1 MRSIFDEIRSGIL
14 FFGCLLLISITQHLM
29 GLNLFSRIH
38 GDFTRRL
45 LVSLRPIRKMLDVE
59 SEERPIKRAKMEAT
73 KESSPLVLDGA
84 ELAIKTDEE
93 MALPVDFSKSY
104 TPPLDY
110 RNKLVLAPMVRSGTC
125 EYRN

>member
-1 MRSIFDEIRSGIL
+1 
-14 FFGCLLLISITQHLM
+14 M
-29 GLNLFSRIH
+29 GVNLFSRIH

-45 LVSLRPIRKMLDVE
+45 LVSLRPIRKMLDLE

-84 ELAIKTDEE
+84 ELAIKTDAE
-93 MALPVDFSKSY
+93 MALPVEFSKSY